1 MRRIGIWSGWT
12 QELRC
17 RTIRSGRP
25 WALKGAEA
33 PAAEAR
39 ADGPQQEVEDMKGWQ
54 EEAAGGVKGWQ
65 EAGAGGVAGSQ
76 KETAGGVKGSQ
87 QAGAGKGDGAP
98 SYGGRNR
105 RRLVL
110 RRPASWWGQLWREAL
125 PSGNGLIGAAVHG
138 AIGSETVLL
147 THAELWTGGTKQ
159 ELPEVSGTLAEIR
172 RLMDE
177 GAYREANGLLEG
189 RLREA
194 GYEPVRETP
203 LPLADLKVV
212 RTAQAGFRRYR
223 RELDLET
230 GEVSVRWE
238 EGAAAYERKLFVSRS
253 DDLIVYE
260 LGSRGGCVDVALLLQ
275 PHEKGTASRPD
286 MPSYVSE
293 SLEITAADGFL
304 RYAARNDDGRD
315 FGAVLRAVPAGGRL
329 GEDQGRL
336 SVTGADKVLILV
348 KVFAG
353 GDRSQEWTR
362 LEAELREV
370 AWTYSELLDRH
381 TALHGPLMRSADV
394 HLGGAGEEASCTYTD
409 ELLQEAYEGGLSPAL
424 AELMWAYGRYLFISG
439 TRPGGL
445 PFGLYGLWC
454 GDYKAVWS
462 HFMANENVQMMY
474 WHAAAGGL
482 SELILPMLDYY
493 ESRLEIFRDNARKLY
508 GCRGIFIPAG
518 TTPGMAEPFQTV
530 PVIMHWTGAAGWLAR
545 HFYEY
550 YRFTGDLEFL
560 RRRALPFMKEAA
572 LFYEDF
578 LVEGEDG
585 RLVSYPS
592 VSPENTPGNYI
603 SEEGVFGAMAHA
615 MPTAVNALLDF
626 AILKELLTDLL
637 EAVELTGE
645 GEPEAVRRWSVL
657 LERIPAYEVNG
668 DGAVR
673 EWLHPDFTDRYRH
686 RHISHIYPVF
696 PAYEVSRDS
705 DPALFEAFAE
715 AVRRR
720 QVVGIGDQTAWSW
733 AHLSNIYA
741 RMEEGE
747 PALECLAMLAR
758 SCLQDN
764 LYTVHNDWRHMGVSL
779 SYGRAPVQMD
789 ANLGWVSAVQEM
801 LLLAAPGRVKLL
813 PALPASWAQGSV
825 RDLRFETG
833 RVSFAWN
840 LQRGQLEGEVTAGR
854 QTNLLLTLPPGFRLT
869 AVEAEGS
876 DWAAGC
882 TGPSFPV
889 RLSAGRTLKFT
900 AEAERGRMVPDEG
913 M

>member
-1 MRRIGIWSGWT
+1 MRRIGIWSDWKRG
-12 QELRC
+12 LGC
-17 RTIRSGRP
+17 RPVRSGRP
-25 WALKGAEA
+25 WACRGTAAAGHAEA
-33 PAAEAR
+33 FGPESKSAE
-39 ADGPQQEVEDMKGWQ
+39 
-54 EEAAGGVKGWQ
+54 EEAGVMTTLLDGH
-65 EAGAGGVAGSQ
+65 
-76 KETAGGVKGSQ
+76 
-87 QAGAGKGDGAP
+87 AGKEVGEP
-98 SYGGRNR
+98 TYGGRNR

-147 THAELWTGGTKQ
+147 THAQLWTGGTKQ

-172 RLMDE
+172 RLMDD
-177 GAYREANGLLEG
+177 GSYREANGLLEG

-203 LPLADLKVV
+203 LPLADLKVL
-212 RTAQAGFRRYR
+212 RTARAGFRRYR

-230 GEVSVRWE
+230 GEVTVSWE
-238 EGAAAYERKLFVSRS
+238 EGEAAYERKLFVSRR
-253 DDLIVYE
+253 DDVIVYE
-260 LGSRGGCVDVALLLQ
+260 LGARGGSVDVDLLLQ
-275 PHEKGTASRPD
+275 PHEKGTASRADIPT
-286 MPSYVSE
+286 YVSE
-293 SLEITAADGFL
+293 SLEITAEGGFL

-315 FGAVLRAVPAGGRL
+315 FGAVLRVVPSGGTL
-329 GEDQGRL
+329 SHAQGRL
-336 SVTGADKVLILV
+336 SVAGAGRVLILV
-348 KVFAG
+348 KLFAG
-353 GDRSQEWTR
+353 GGRSEDWSR
-362 LEAELREV
+362 LEAELEAV
-370 AWTYSELLDRH
+370 ASTYGELLDRH
-381 TALHGPLMRSADV
+381 TALHGPLMRSADLQ
-394 HLGGAGEEASCTYTD
+394 LGGEGEEADFTCTD
-409 ELLQEAYEGGLSPAL
+409 EMLQEVYDGGLTQGL

-445 PFGLYGLWC
+445 PFGLYGLWG

-462 HFMANENVQMMY
+462 HYMANENVQMMY
-474 WHAAAGGL
+474 WHAASGGL

-545 HFYEY
+545 HFFEY

-560 RRRALPFMKEAA
+560 RTRALPFMREAA

-585 RLVSYPS
+585 KLLSYPS

-603 SEEGVFGAMAHA
+603 SEEGTFGAMAHA

-637 EAVELTGE
+637 EAVEDAEEVG
-645 GEPEAVRRWSVL
+645 PEAVLRWRQL
-657 LERIPAYEVNG
+657 LERIPAYEGNEE
-668 DGAVR
+668 GAVR
-673 EWLHPDFTDRYRH
+673 EWLHPDFKDRYRH

-696 PAYEVSRDS
+696 PAYEVTRDS

-720 QVVGIGDQTAWSW
+720 QVVGVGDQTAWSW
-733 AHLSNIYA
+733 AHLANIYA

-747 PALECLAMLAR
+747 QALDCLSMLAR

-801 LLLAAPGRVKLL
+801 LLLAAPGRLKLL
-813 PALPASWAQGSV
+813 PALPASWTRGSV
-825 RDLRFETG
+825 RELRFETG
-833 RVSFAWN
+833 RVTFAWD
-840 LQRGQLEGEVTAGR
+840 LQQGQLEAELAAARPTD
-854 QTNLLLTLPPGFRLT
+854 LLLTLPPGFRLA
-869 AVEAEGS
+869 AVEAEGG

-882 TGPSFPV
+882 TGPALPV
-889 RLSAGRTLKFT
+889 RLAAGSTLRFT
-900 AEAERGRMVPDEG
+900 AKAGLG
-913 M
+913 K